1 MKITSFGAAQTTTGS
16 KHLLEIN
23 DQKILLDCGM
33 FQGKREESYEKN
45 KHLPFDPSK
54 LNAVI
59 LSHAHID
66 HSGILP
72 VLGMR
77 GFKGNIY
84 STFAT
89 RDLCNIMLADSAKVQ
104 AQDLAY
110 VNKKREKKNLDPFHP
125 IYSQKEVEAIMGH
138 FVAIDYNRPM
148 IVADGITATFIDAG
162 HILGSAQVILDYKE
176 NGVKKRFLFSGD
188 VGRGQHEILRD
199 PVPSEDV
206 DSVLIESTYGGRQH
220 EDIKSLK
227 KDLCRI
233 VNETIEKRGKLLI
246 PSFAVGR
253 VQQVVYMLHQLR
265 EVDCF
270 PKIPIYVDS
279 PLAVNATEVF
289 RLHPECYNQDIHDFL
304 LSKKNP
310 FGWDEIH
317 FIREVSQSMELN
329 KIHEPIIIISAS
341 GMCEAGR
348 ILHHLANNIE
358 DERNTVLFVG
368 HCAENTLGAKIL
380 SGEKKVNIFG
390 EPHHVKIKVERLE
403 AFSGH
408 ADHDELLAYTRRIS
422 GKKSRFMIVHGEP
435 EYCSAFQKGLQE
447 EYPQS
452 LVTINENG
460 VPVEVS

>member
-1 MKITSFGAAQTTTGS
+1 MKITSFGAARTTTGS

-23 DQKILLDCGM
+23 GQKILLDCGM
-33 FQGKREESYEKN
+33 YQGKREESYERNKN
-45 KHLPFDPSK
+45 LPFDPKEIS
-54 LNAVI
+54 AVI

-66 HSGILP
+66 HSGNLP
-72 VLGMR
+72 TLGIH
-77 GFKGNIY
+77 GFLGNIY
-84 STFAT
+84 TTFAT

-110 VNKKREKKNLDPFHP
+110 VNKKREKKSLPPFHP
-125 IYSQKEVEAIMGH
+125 IYTQQQVEDIMGH
-138 FVAIDYNRPM
+138 FVAIDYNRPIP
-148 IVADGITATFIDAG
+148 IVDGVTATFIDAG
-162 HILGSAQVILDYKE
+162 HILGSAQIIIDYKE
-176 NGVKKRFLFSGD
+176 EGVKKRFLFSGD
-188 VGRGQHEILRD
+188 VGRGKHEILRD
-199 PVPSEDV
+199 PMPCENIDYI
-206 DSVLIESTYGGRQH
+206 LLESTYGGRKH

-246 PSFAVGR
+246 PTFAVGR
-253 VQQVVYMLHQLR
+253 AQQVVYMLHQLR
-265 EVDCF
+265 EIDCF

-279 PLAVNATEVF
+279 PLAVNATEIF
-289 RLHPECYNQDIHDFL
+289 RLHPECYNTEIHDYL
-304 LSKKNP
+304 MSNKSP
-310 FGWDEIH
+310 FGWADIH
-317 FIREVSQSMELN
+317 YIREVSLSMELN
-329 KIHEPIIIISAS
+329 KIHEPIIILSAS

-390 EPHHVKIKVERLE
+390 EPHYVKMKVERLE

-408 ADHDELLAYTRRIS
+408 ADHDELIAYTRRIT
-422 GKKSRFMIVHGEP
+422 GKKSRFMLVHGEP
-435 EYCSAFQKGLQE
+435 EFCEALQIGLQA

-452 LVTINENG
+452 SVTINDQG
-460 VPVEVS
+460 VPVELP